1 MSPPDE
7 KPLLKGAR
15 WYQLAD
21 VGSVGLE
28 MGIAVAIGYFGGRW
42 LERHVTFWAPWTTYI
57 GLAVGFGAA
66 ALAIVRTT
74 RKYLAQLRAEEA
86 EEARQTRQDP
96 PEAGEP

>member
-7 KPLLKGAR
+7 RPLLKQAR
-15 WYQLAD
+15 WFQLAD

-28 MGIAVAIGYFGGRW
+28 MGISVAIGYFGGRW
-42 LERHVTFWAPWTTYI
+42 LERHVTFWSPWTTYI

-66 ALAIVRTT
+66 TLAIVRTV

-86 EEARQTRQDP
+86 AEARQDP
-96 PEAGEP
+96 PDSGEP